1 MRAKLLQAI
10 ALAFLVACGSRQQV
24 LTFPPVEAGQR
35 VAVLEA
41 VSGLRE
47 VFNADHACESMY
59 NFSSYPKQRWLADCA
74 QLHSDLGS
82 WQSFRPGL
90 IERCGMPG
98 VVICV
103 DGDGTFAKGAR
114 ILELIWSLDGG
125 RAQLVSIGWGGDT
138 GWIRIPP
145 LTNPDKH
152 WDAPP
157 VPGKRSPEK
166 S

>member
-1 MRAKLLQAI
+1 MRAKYPLAI
-10 ALAFLVACGSRQQV
+10 ALTFLAACGSRQQV
-24 LTFPPVEAGQR
+24 LTFPPVDAGQR
-35 VAVLEA
+35 VSVLEA

-47 VFNADHACESMY
+47 VFNGDNACESIY
-59 NFSSYPKQRWLADCA
+59 NFPSYPKERWLADCA
-74 QLHSDLGS
+74 QLQSDLGS
-82 WQSFRPGL
+82 WQNFRAGF

-103 DGDGTFAKGAR
+103 DGDATFAKGAR

-125 RAQLVSIGWGGDT
+125 RAQLVSIGWRGDAE
-138 GWIRIPP
+138 WIRIPP
-145 LTNPDKH
+145 LVNPDKH